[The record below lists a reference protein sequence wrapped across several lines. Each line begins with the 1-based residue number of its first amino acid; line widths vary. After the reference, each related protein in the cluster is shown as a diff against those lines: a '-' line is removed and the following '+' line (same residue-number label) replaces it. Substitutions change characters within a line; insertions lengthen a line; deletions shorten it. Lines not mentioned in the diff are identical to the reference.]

1 MVVVRRYTKQILEG
15 VAYLHERKIIHR
27 DIKGSNIMR
36 DVSGHVRLSDFGS
49 AKESYMK
56 VQCMKFCPPHIPYFF

>member
-1 MVVVRRYTKQILEG
+1 MLVRRYTKQILEG
-15 VAYLHERKIIHR
+15 VAYLHDKCKIIHR
-27 DIKGSNIMR
+27 DIKGSNVLR

-56 VQCMKFCPPHIPYFF
+56 VD